1 MSDFNV
7 EIMKEYEPIND
18 IWSEEDEIVDR
29 LKRKIKKLC
38 DSDRILF
45 IMYCEMASYRKMAE
59 YLNCSHSLIGS
70 EIKRIKRILL
80 DD

>member
-29 LKRKIKKLC
+29 LKRKIKELC

>member
-59 YLNCSHSLIGS
+59 YLKCSHSLIGS